1 MKLAKGILALIV
13 LAACSRAEP
22 APAPAPVVPAP
33 TAVSRPSAEAF
44 VAAAEAELARLAE
57 RSSRADWVAAN
68 FITHDT
74 EILSAEATEAYAVAR
89 TRAGVTAAEY
99 VDEPGLAPDVA
110 RKLMILRT
118 GVTLPAPS
126 DSARAAELARLASSL
141 DGTYG
146 RGKWCPPN
154 APRPMLTGGLE
165 DEENPWADACLDV
178 GEITEIMATSRD
190 HEQLRTVWEGWH
202 TISPGMR
209 SDYTRLIELM
219 NEGARDLGFDD
230 VGALWRSSYD
240 MTPAELEAEANRLWQ
255 QVAPLYQDL
264 HCYVRAELSDFYGA
278 DVVPLDGPIPAH
290 LLGNIWAQEW
300 ANIFDIVAP
309 EQDGARQFDL
319 TAALLEQGYDA
330 QRMVHTAEDFF
341 TSLGFEP
348 LPQTFWERSL
358 FTQPRDRDVICH
370 ASAWNIDDVEDLRI
384 KMCITP
390 DAENFRVIHHELGH
404 NFYQRAYNTQ
414 PFLFQEGANDGFHE
428 AIGDA
433 LALSITPAYLVELG
447 LMDQE
452 PPTSGDISLLLATA
466 LDKVAFLPFGLLVDQ
481 WRWDVMSG
489 ETSPA
494 EYNRSWWELRER
506 YQGVAPPSPRGE
518 EFFDPGAKYHIP
530 GNVEYTRYFMAA
542 VLQFQF
548 LRSLCDAAGYEGPL
562 HRCSFYGS
570 QEAGRRF
577 NAMMEMGK
585 SRDWRDALEAL
596 TGEREMDATALVDY
610 FEPLQVWLRE
620 QNAGATCGW

>member
-1 MKLAKGILALIV
+1 MKLEKGLLALLV
-13 LAACSRAEP
+13 VTACSRAEP
-22 APAPAPVVPAP
+22 APPQPVVAP
-33 TAVSRPSAEAF
+33 PSVASRPSAEAF
-44 VAAAEAELARLAE
+44 VAAAEAELALRSE
-57 RSSRADWVAAN
+57 RSSRADWVASN

-74 EILSAEATEAYAVAR
+74 EVMSAEATEAYAVAR
-89 TRAGVTAAEY
+89 TRAGVTAALY
-99 VDEPGLAPDVA
+99 ADEPNLAPDVA

-118 GVTLPAPS
+118 GVSLPAPD
-126 DSARAAELARLASSL
+126 DSARAAELARVASSL
-141 DGTYG
+141 DATYG

-154 APRPMLTGGLE
+154 APRPRLTGGPE
-165 DEENPWADACLDV
+165 DEENPWADACLDI

-202 TISPGMR
+202 TISPEMR
-209 SDYTRLIELM
+209 NDYTRLIELM
-219 NEGARDLGFDD
+219 NEGARELGFAD

-240 MTPAELEAEANRLWQ
+240 MTPAELEAETNRLWQ
-255 QVAPLYQDL
+255 QVAPLYEDL
-264 HCYVRAELSDFYGA
+264 HCYVRAELAEFYGA
-278 DVVPLDGPIPAH
+278 DVVPLNGPIPAH

-300 ANIFDIVAP
+300 ANVFDIVAP
-309 EQDGARQFDL
+309 ANATTQPFDL
-319 TAALLEQGYDA
+319 TAALRDEGYDA
-330 QRMVHTAEDFF
+330 QRMVRTAEAFF

-348 LPQTFWERSL
+348 LPQTFWDRSL
-358 FTQPRDRDVICH
+358 FVQPRDRDVICH
-370 ASAWNIDDVEDLRI
+370 ASAWNIDNRDDLRI

-390 DAENFRVIHHELGH
+390 GAEDFRVIHHELGH
-404 NFYQRAYNTQ
+404 NFYQRAYNQQ

-447 LMDQE
+447 LMDEE
-452 PPTSGDISLLLATA
+452 PPTSGDISLLLASA

-506 YQGVAPPSPRGE
+506 YQGVAPATPRGE

-530 GNVEYTRYFMAA
+530 GNVEYTRYFVAHI
-542 VLQFQF
+542 LQFQF
-548 LRSLCDAAGYEGPL
+548 LKALCDAAGYDGPL

-570 QEAGRRF
+570 EEAGRRF

-596 TGEREMDATALVDY
+596 TGQREMDATALLDY
-610 FEPLQVWLRE
+610 YAPLRAWLRAE
-620 QNAGATCGW
+620 NAGRTCGW